1 MTAEAAERLSNWVI
15 DYGLKPCAIAV
26 CFVLVALLWTFPLQ
40 HIIAYPF
47 VFLFFGA
54 IMGSAWFGGIIA
66 GSVAVALSTLIIT
79 YFFIPPFFSM
89 SVAKDSQ
96 SFLTAFFVCAIAITV
111 VSSARKRSENAIRD
125 ARDQLEVKVQERT
138 AELMRSN
145 LEIQESERQLRLL
158 TEAIPQ
164 QIWRADA
171 AGRIEYCNQHLIDY
185 LGKPMEQLREG
196 GFFSML
202 HPEDEPLFLRGWQKA
217 LESGGNFEVEA
228 RVRGAD
234 SSYRWFLVRSIPQRY
249 ATAEIARWYGIHI
262 DIEELRRAQQGL
274 THAQDELSRLSHT
287 LGMAEM
293 AASIAHE
300 LNQPL
305 TAVVTHAYACREWL
319 RSEPA
324 NLEKAS
330 ATAEKI
336 VQESTRASAVV
347 KRVRALFRKEVQVR
361 EPTDINRLIR
371 ELVRL
376 LRDEAIRREVSIR
389 LQLAEGLPRLEMD
402 PVQIQ
407 QVMLNLAINGMDAM
421 TGMDAVTQSGA
432 PRELIIRS
440 ERHGD
445 AEIAVTVEDRGMG
458 VPEEIAHRIFDP
470 FFSTKPQGTGMGL
483 AICRSIVEAH
493 DGKLQVESA
502 AHGGAVFRFTVRAQ
516 S

>member
-1 MTAEAAERLSNWVI
+1 MTALQLEALSNRI
-15 DYGLKPCAIAV
+15 MEYCLKPFAV
-26 CFVLVALLWTFPLQ
+26 AFCFVLVALLWTFPLQ

-54 IMGSAWFGGIIA
+54 IMGSAWFGGAIA
-66 GSVAVALSTLIIT
+66 GCFAVAFSTVIIT

-96 SFLTAFFVCAIAITV
+96 SFLTAFFVCAIAISV
-111 VSSARKRSENAIRD
+111 VSSARKRTENAIRI

-138 AELMRSN
+138 AELVQSN
-145 LEIQESERQLRLL
+145 LEIKESERQLRLL

-171 AGRIEYCNQHLIDY
+171 AGCIEYCNQHLIEY
-185 LGKPMEQLREG
+185 LGKPMEELRG
-196 GFFSML
+196 DAFFGVL
-202 HPEDEPLFLRGWQKA
+202 HPEDEPLFRRGWQAA
-217 LESGGNFEVEA
+217 LETGGNFEVEA

-234 SSYRWFLVRSIPQRY
+234 SVYRWFLVRSIPQRSEN
-249 ATAEIARWYGIHI
+249 ADIARWYGIHI
-262 DIEELRRAQQGL
+262 DIEEQRRAQQNL
-274 THAQDELSRLSHT
+274 TSAQERLSQLSHT

-319 RSEPA
+319 NAKPA
-324 NLEKAS
+324 NLDKAS

-336 VQESTRASAVV
+336 VQESTRASEVV
-347 KRVRALFRKEVQVR
+347 KRVRALFRKDVQMRV
-361 EPTDINRLIR
+361 PTDINRLVH

-376 LRDEAIRREVSIR
+376 LRDEAIRRDVVIR
-389 LQLAEGLPRLEMD
+389 MALAGNLPRLEAD

-407 QVMLNLAINGMDAM
+407 QVMLNLATNGMDAM
-421 TGMDAVTQSGA
+421 MQSQG
-432 PRELIIRS
+432 PRELTIRTKKQS
-440 ERHGD
+440 ENEVLV
-445 AEIAVTVEDRGMG
+445 AVEDNGPG
-458 VPEEIAHRIFDP
+458 VSEEIAGKIFEP

-493 DGKLQVESA
+493 DGRLWVTNA
-502 AHGGAVFRFTVRAQ
+502 AHGGAVFQFTVKAQ